1 MERLGEQ
8 VRSELRRVG
17 SDSGAGDVVTA
28 WPAAVGEEIARNAW
42 PARTQPDGTLVVH
55 VRDSVWGFELTQRA
69 GEIAGR
75 LPGRPRL
82 RFVPGPL
89 PDAAPEP
96 ASPELLEA
104 TPEQAREAA
113 DLTSEIADPELREY
127 VAKAIKMALART
139 PDDRSV

>member
-1 MERLGEQ
+1 MERLGEE

-17 SDSGAGDVVTA
+17 ADGGAGDVVTA

-42 PARTQPDGTLVVH
+42 PARTQPDGTLIVH

-69 GEIAGR
+69 GEISGR

-89 PDAAPEP
+89 PDAVPEQEP
-96 ASPELLEA
+96 PQVPGAS
-104 TPEQAREAA
+104 PEQAREAA
-113 DLTSEIADPELREY
+113 ELASGIEDPQLRES
-127 VAKAIKMALART
+127 VVKVIKAALARAS
-139 PDDRSV
+139 DDRSV

>member
-1 MERLGEQ
+1 MERLGEE

-17 SDSGAGDVVTA
+17 ADSGAGDVVTA

-42 PARTQPDGTLVVH
+42 PARTQPDGTLVVY

-69 GEIAGR
+69 GEISGR

-89 PDAAPEP
+89 PDAVSEP
-96 ASPELLEA
+96 VSLQVPGAS
-104 TPEQAREAA
+104 PEQAREAA
-113 DLTSEIADPELREY
+113 ELASGIEDPQLRES
-127 VAKAIKMALART
+127 VVKVIKAALARAS
-139 PDDRSV
+139 DDRSV